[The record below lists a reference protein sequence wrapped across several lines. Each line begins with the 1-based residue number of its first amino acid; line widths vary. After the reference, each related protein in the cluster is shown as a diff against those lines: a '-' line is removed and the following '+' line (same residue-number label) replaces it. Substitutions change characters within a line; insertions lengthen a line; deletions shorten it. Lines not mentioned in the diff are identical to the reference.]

1 MDWQTQLMTLYL
13 TVRDLY
19 RRHLWVHGQ
28 HFAPYADL
36 TFTDEEVMTVY
47 LFGAMDHRGP
57 IKQLYHHARRYWH
70 DWFPHLPSYGGF
82 VQRLNRLADVFPA
95 LLEHWSST
103 DAPATATGV
112 ADSFPVIL
120 AQQTRRYAAKV
131 APDLAASGYCPT
143 KKLYYHGLKVH
154 VIGDQQPGGLPRPR
168 YIGVTAANLPDGR
181 ALELIAPA
189 LEYQNPFADKAY
201 EYLTRV
207 ASPPFKVV
215 TPVRKAPGQAHLD
228 SADRLYSAAV
238 SRVRQPIEALFAWV
252 QEHTGIEI
260 ASKVRSSR
268 GLLVHVFGR
277 LAAALFLLNQ
287 PKS

>member
-1 MDWQTQLMTLYL
+1 MDWQTQLITLYL
-13 TVRDLY
+13 TVCDHY
-19 RRHLWVHGQ
+19 RQQLWVHAQ
-28 HFAPYADL
+28 RFAPFADL

-47 LFGAMDHRGP
+47 LFGVMDQRRH
-57 IKQLYHHARRYWH
+57 IKQIYRHARRYWH
-70 DWFPHLPSYGGF
+70 EWFPHLPSYGGF

-103 DAPATATGV
+103 ETPAPATGV

-120 AQQTRRYAAKV
+120 AQQTRRYTAKV
-131 APDLAASGYCPT
+131 APEWAASGYCPT

-154 VIGDQQPGGLPRPR
+154 VIGDQQPGGLPRLR
-168 YIGVTAANLPDGR
+168 YVGVTAANLPDGR
-181 ALELIAPA
+181 ALEMIAPVLA
-189 LEYQNPFADKAY
+189 YENLFADKAY

-207 ASPPFKVV
+207 ASLPVKVL
-215 TPVRKAPGQAHLD
+215 TPIRKAPGQAHLD

-238 SRVRQPIEALFAWV
+238 SRVRQPIEALFAWL
-252 QEHTGIEI
+252 QEHSGIET

-287 PKS
+287 RKL